1 MLEQRKEKGSVRY
14 DFDGHS
20 DLLYDVTRRRL
31 RGERQVLERW
41 HLDRLRRGGVEG
53 MVLSLWTTAA
63 PGETFWEETP
73 WVIRRMRRADGADAG
88 LCPGGPGGV
97 YEDPAGA

>member
-1 MLEQRKEKGSVRY
+1 MI
-14 DFDGHS
+14 FDGHS
-20 DLLYDVTRRRL
+20 DLLYDVTRRL

-53 MVLSLWTTAA
+53 MVLSLDHRSSGRDLLGGD
-63 PGETFWEETP
+63 PLGGSGGC
-73 WVIRRMRRADGADAG
+73 RRADGADAG